1 MIKKAEQST
10 FFLADL
16 RERPLTTGGGG
27 LKIWAKM
34 TSRI

>member
-1 MIKKAEQST
+1 MSEDNSPI
-10 FFLADL
+10 
-16 RERPLTTGGGG
+16 RERPLSTGGGG